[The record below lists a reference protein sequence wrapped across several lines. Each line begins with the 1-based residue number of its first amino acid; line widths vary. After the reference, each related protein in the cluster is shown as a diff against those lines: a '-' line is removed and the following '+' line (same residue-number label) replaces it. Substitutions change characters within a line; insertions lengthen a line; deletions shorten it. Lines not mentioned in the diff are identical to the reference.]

1 MSVQTEGRIAVT
13 GMAVRLP
20 GAADL
25 AGYWGLLR
33 AGAEGVTRHSRAE
46 LLAAGYDAETIA
58 LPEFVPA
65 GGVLPQ
71 ARGFDWSYFGYSR
84 TDAALI
90 DPQQRTF
97 LQCAVEA
104 LDDAG
109 IDPTRFPGW
118 IGVYGGS
125 DSPEDGLDD
134 VIDPLLRA
142 IGRGQDF
149 LATRVA
155 YKLGLRGPAFTVQT
169 ACSTSLTAVHL
180 AVQSLLSFESDAAL
194 AGGVGLASAGRLG
207 YLYVEGGSL
216 SPDGHCRSFDARALG
231 TVPSEGVGMVVLRRL
246 EDALRDGDRIAAV
259 ILGSAINND
268 GGDKIGFTAPSVSGQ
283 REAILLAQK
292 VAGLDPADLGY
303 IEAHGTATPMGD
315 PIEVQALTDA
325 FRRSTDAVGYC
336 GLGSVK
342 SNIGHTGA
350 AAGVAGL
357 IKTVLMLEHRELVP
371 SLHYTEPNPRLEI
384 ESTPFR
390 VCTKRAPWPDRG
402 TPSAAV
408 SAFGLGGTN
417 AHVILQAPPSRVS
430 PSSRRAARVLG
441 LSAQSGAGL
450 DRMRAN
456 LAAHLDEGAGTELG
470 GTTRTLARRRQYE
483 HRVTV
488 VAEDPA
494 EAAAAL
500 RSAPASPDKRG
511 LGKVAFLFPGHGILD
526 HAAGSAAYRLLPT
539 FRACFDEMADAF
551 RAGPGVE
558 ITPVVAEGAGGAEW
572 FSPPAHQHAG
582 LLALGYAL
590 GRQLI
595 EWGVRPV
602 GMIGNSVGECVAAA
616 VAGLWTPAEAAAV
629 VHTRAVAAQNTAPGR
644 MIAVK
649 AQVAE
654 VARRIAPFGG
664 VGIAVSGPGTAVVS
678 GLEAA
683 MDALLASDALDGL
696 DHTVLDAPAA
706 GHSAA
711 MEPAA
716 RELRAVLAKVRNR
729 PPRLPFVSNLTG
741 QWADPEAVLGADY
754 WAAQLCRT
762 VRLED
767 GIKTL
772 IDEGCDTFIELGPGT
787 SMCGSLR
794 RHRDWDPERF
804 VLPLLGRAADDR
816 ERSLLRAIGAL
827 WERGAEIDLAEVT
840 GDQGA
845 PVCSLPPYAFD
856 TQDPRAAWAVTAPA
870 SSAASAAKAGAG
882 AGAGPTA
889 GPTLE
894 QLWRQALGVSTVRAE
909 DDFFAL
915 GGESLMAVN
924 LVNQIRRHWGV
935 RVTAAEFLKSPTFA
949 TLVRL
954 AGPAAAAAHETSAGA
969 DPSAAGPVTLQEGNG
984 RPVFFATDVLGTSSS
999 YLVLADL
1006 LETDRPVYGLE
1017 QSERPG
1023 LFPRIKR
1030 IAAEQVRLARQ
1041 VQPEGPYTLAG
1052 WSFGAVVA
1060 HEMAR
1065 QLVGAGQSVDLLACL
1080 DGHVRGRPGLPLGAH
1095 PAVLRDA
1102 VTLQVGVVL
1111 GTGPLGGRIRKLPD
1125 LRRRFLANVSALLS
1139 YRPKPVACRTVLF
1152 KAEPTSA
1159 EQSAALERRLARLYP
1174 DVRVERVAGDH
1185 WSMLAQP
1192 HARGLAARLSALLPA
1207 DVPTVVPAALPADMP
1222 TVLPTVLR
1230 TATLTTGD

>member
-1 MSVQTEGRIAVT
+1 MDTDGRIAVT

-25 AGYWGLLR
+25 ARYWRLLQ
-33 AGAEGVTRHSRAE
+33 AGAEGITRHGEAE
-46 LLAAGYDAETIA
+46 LLAAGYDAQTIRSS
-58 LPEFVPA
+58 EFVPA
-65 GGVLPQ
+65 GGALPA
-71 ARGFDWSYFGYSR
+71 ARAFDWSYFGYSR

-90 DPQQRTF
+90 DPQQRVF
-97 LQCAVEA
+97 LQCAAEA

-109 IDPTRFPGW
+109 IDPTRFAGW

-134 VIDPLLRA
+134 LIDPLLRA
-142 IGRGQDF
+142 IGRNQDF

-180 AVQSLLSFESDAAL
+180 AVQSLLSYETDAAL
-194 AGGVGLASAGRLG
+194 AGGVGLASAGRMG
-207 YLYVEGGSL
+207 YTYVEGGSL

-259 ILGSAINND
+259 ILGSAVNND
-268 GGDKIGFTAPSVSGQ
+268 AGDKIGFTAPSVSGQ

-292 VAGLDPADLGY
+292 VSGVDPADLGY

-325 FRRSTDAVGYC
+325 FRRSTDATGYC

-371 SLHYTEPNPRLEI
+371 SLHFTEPNPRLQLED
-384 ESTPFR
+384 SPFR
-390 VCTKRAPWPDRG
+390 VTTRRTPWPERG
-402 TPSAAV
+402 TPMAAV

-417 AHVILQAPPSRVS
+417 AHVILQAPPSRDR
-430 PSSRRAARVLG
+430 PAGRRTARVLG
-441 LSAQSGAGL
+441 LSAMTGTSL
-450 DRMRAN
+450 DRMRGN
-456 LAAHLDEGAGTELG
+456 LADHLEEHGETELG
-470 GTTRTLARRRQYE
+470 DATQTLARRRQYE
-483 HRVTV
+483 HRVAV
-488 VAEDPA
+488 VAAEPGEAA
-494 EAAAAL
+494 EALRVAA
-500 RSAPASPDKRG
+500 PSPGKRA
-511 LGKVAFLFPGHGILD
+511 LGKVAFLFPGHGVLD
-526 HAAGSAAYRLLPT
+526 HAAGAAAYRLLPT
-539 FRACFDEMADAF
+539 FRTCFDEMADAF
-551 RAGPGVE
+551 QAGPGVDLA
-558 ITPVVAEGAGGAEW
+558 PVVVPGAGDAEW

-590 GRQLI
+590 AKQLI
-595 EWGVRPV
+595 EWRVCPA
-602 GMIGNSVGECVAAA
+602 GMIGNSIGECVAAT

-629 VHTRAVAAQNTAPGR
+629 VHTRAVAAQNTKPGR

-649 AQVAE
+649 APVEE
-654 VARRIAPFGG
+654 VLRRIAGFDG
-664 VGIAVSGPGTAVVS
+664 VGVAVAGPGTAVIS
-678 GLEAA
+678 GIEAA
-683 MDALLASDALDGL
+683 MDALTLTDALDGL
-696 DHTVLDAPAA
+696 DLTVLDAPAA

-716 RELRAVLAKVRNR
+716 RELRAALARVTTRE
-729 PPRLPFVSNLTG
+729 PGLPFVSNLTG
-741 QWADPEAVLGADY
+741 QWARPEAVLGADY
-754 WAAQLCRT
+754 WADQLCRT
-762 VRLED
+762 VQLEA
-767 GIKTL
+767 GIATL

-804 VLPLLGRAADDR
+804 VLPMLGRAAEDR
-816 ERSLLRAIGAL
+816 DRSLLRAIGAL
-827 WERGAEIDLAEVT
+827 WERGAEIDLAAVT
-840 GDQGA
+840 GDSRA

-856 TQDPRAAWAVTAPA
+856 AQDPRADWVLAAPA
-870 SSAASAAKAGAG
+870 EKSADSGAPHQDDVAGL
-882 AGAGPTA
+882 
-889 GPTLE
+889 PTLE
-894 QLWRQALGVSTVRAE
+894 LLWRQALGVSSVRAE

-954 AGPAAAAAHETSAGA
+954 AGPAAAQARTRAEAATSAASTGL
-969 DPSAAGPVTLQEGNG
+969 VTLREGTG
-984 RPVFFATDVLGTSSS
+984 RPVFFAADVLGTSSS

-1006 LETDRPVYGLE
+1006 LETDRPVCGLE
-1017 QSERPG
+1017 QTERPG
-1023 LFPRIKR
+1023 RFPRLER
-1030 IAAEQVRLARQ
+1030 LAAEQVALARQ
-1041 VQPEGPYTLAG
+1041 AQPEGPYTLAG
-1052 WSFGAVVA
+1052 WSFGAVLA

-1065 QLVGAGQSVDLLACL
+1065 QLIEAGQSVDLLVCL
-1080 DGHVRGRPGLPLGAH
+1080 DGQVRGRRGRPLGAS

-1102 VTLQVGVVL
+1102 VTLQVGVAL
-1111 GTGPLGGRIRKLPD
+1111 GTGPLGARIRRLPE
-1125 LRRRFLANVSALLS
+1125 LRRRFLANAGALLR
-1139 YRPKPVACRTVLF
+1139 YRPKPAACRTVLF
-1152 KAEPTSA
+1152 KAEPGDA
-1159 EQSAALERRLARLYP
+1159 GRSAAIERGLASLYRE
-1174 DVRVERVAGDH
+1174 VRVEPVAGDH
-1185 WSMLAQP
+1185 WSMLAEP
-1192 HARGLAARLSALLPA
+1192 HARGLAARISALLPH
-1207 DVPTVVPAALPADMP
+1207 DTPRPAAA
-1222 TVLPTVLR
+1222 
-1230 TATLTTGD
+1230 TAASTTGD